1 MFPKLVGSLALLV
14 AGSVLLHTWEMPRW
28 VIATL
33 CAIGT
38 AATVLL
44 IAPALERTI
53 TPTATMPDRA
63 TPKGPAPVFEGIWDP
78 LDHRQVLSGSSG
90 TDL

>member
-1 MFPKLVGSLALLV
+1 MLPKLVGSLALLT
-14 AGSVLLHTWEMPRW
+14 AGSVLLHSWDMPRW

-38 AATVLL
+38 VATVLL
-44 IAPALERTI
+44 AAPVLEQTIAPAAV
-53 TPTATMPDRA
+53 TPAREQS
-63 TPKGPAPVFEGIWDP
+63 KGPAPVFEGVWDP
-78 LDHRQVLSGSSG
+78 LDRRQVLGGSDR